1 MRTLGNIRAEKKLD
15 EYWGFLISSSPSIS
29 YTESHSSK
37 RSCFQRKTVGRLHW
51 LGARKMT
58 LEIFSI
64 TLMLSILLCSL
75 VAGLMFGFAVVVMPG
90 IAKLPDR
97 DYLISFKQ
105 MDGIIQ
111 NNQPAFMLVWIGSV
125 VSIIVASI
133 LGVQNLV
140 TSQTNLLWLA
150 LGFYLLGV
158 QLPTARFNIPLNNAL
173 QNMDLMTSEASEL
186 ATFRL
191 NFETQWNRWNRF
203 RVFNAIVSVMIMIF
217 LLSQL

>member
-1 MRTLGNIRAEKKLD
+1 MYN
-15 EYWGFLISSSPSIS
+15 SIS
-29 YTESHSSK
+29 NTYSP
-37 RSCFQRKTVGRLHW
+37 V
-51 LGARKMT
+51 
-58 LEIFSI
+58 
-64 TLMLSILLCSL
+64 
-75 VAGLMFGFAVVVMPG
+75 
-90 IAKLPDR
+90 
-97 DYLISFKQ
+97 
-105 MDGIIQ
+105 
-111 NNQPAFMLVWIGSV
+111 V

>member
-15 EYWGFLISSSPSIS
+15 EYWGFLISSSPSIP

-58 LEIFSI
+58 LDIFSI

-111 NNQPAFMLVWIGSV
+111 NNQPAFMLVWVGSV

>member
-1 MRTLGNIRAEKKLD
+1 
-15 EYWGFLISSSPSIS
+15 
-29 YTESHSSK
+29 
-37 RSCFQRKTVGRLHW
+37 
-51 LGARKMT
+51 MT
-58 LEIFSI
+58 LDIFSI

-105 MDGIIQ
+105 IDEIIQ
-111 NNQPAFMLVWIGSV
+111 NNQPAFMLVWVGSI

-158 QLPTARFNIPLNNAL
+158 QLPTARFNIPLN
-173 QNMDLMTSEASEL
+173 
-186 ATFRL
+186 
-191 NFETQWNRWNRF
+191 
-203 RVFNAIVSVMIMIF
+203 
-217 LLSQL
+217 LSLIHI

>member
-1 MRTLGNIRAEKKLD
+1 
-15 EYWGFLISSSPSIS
+15 
-29 YTESHSSK
+29 
-37 RSCFQRKTVGRLHW
+37 
-51 LGARKMT
+51 MT